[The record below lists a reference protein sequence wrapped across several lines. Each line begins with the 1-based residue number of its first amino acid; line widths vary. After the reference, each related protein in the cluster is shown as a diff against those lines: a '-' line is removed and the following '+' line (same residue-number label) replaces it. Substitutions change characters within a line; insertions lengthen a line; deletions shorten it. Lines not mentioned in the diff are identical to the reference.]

1 MNIGPIGAIAQNSG
15 STPITAPGRAAEP
28 EGAGF
33 GAMLSD
39 LGSST
44 VSALQRAEQA
54 SLSALQGK
62 GDTREVVETIMQA
75 ERSLTTAMAVRDK
88 LVAAFQE
95 ITRMSI

>member
-1 MNIGPIGAIAQNSG
+1 MNIGSIGAVAQNIGAARTES
-15 STPITAPGRAAEP
+15 PGRAAEP
-28 EGAGF
+28 DGAGF
-33 GAMLSD
+33 GAMLAD

-44 VSALQRAEQA
+44 LSALQRAEQA
-54 SLSALQGK
+54 SISALQGK